1 MNSSYPS
8 KGYVFHRLRRVTAR
22 ADPASGKKS
31 LTAASATRGMQP
43 RSFRIEIVLDENTG
57 FYWDIDWLRRLHK
70 QVLLRRDRR

>member
-8 KGYVFHRLRRVTAR
+8 KGYVFHRLRRVAAR
-22 ADPASGKKS
+22 ADAARGKKS
-31 LTAASATRGMQP
+31 LTAASATGGMQP

-57 FYWDIDWLRRLHK
+57 FDWDIDWLRRLHR